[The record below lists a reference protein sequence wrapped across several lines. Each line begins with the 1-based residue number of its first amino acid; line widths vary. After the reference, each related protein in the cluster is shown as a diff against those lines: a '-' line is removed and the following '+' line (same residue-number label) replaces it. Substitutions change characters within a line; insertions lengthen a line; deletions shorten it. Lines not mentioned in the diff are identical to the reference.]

1 MAETVKIGVDD
12 GCRGLE
18 APDGRIFP
26 VRDNVAHVPNDQ
38 AERFLRSNG
47 AENLHRHRDVGI
59 GWSRRSE
66 QAWERVFG
74 RKET

>member
-1 MAETVKIGVDD
+1 MPNTVQIGVDD

-26 VRDNVAHVPNDQ
+26 VRDSVAEVPADQ
-38 AERFLRSNG
+38 ADRFLRVNG
-47 AENLHRHRDVGI
+47 AENLHRHRPVGV

-66 QAWERVFG
+66 EAWERVFG
-74 RKET
+74 ETKE